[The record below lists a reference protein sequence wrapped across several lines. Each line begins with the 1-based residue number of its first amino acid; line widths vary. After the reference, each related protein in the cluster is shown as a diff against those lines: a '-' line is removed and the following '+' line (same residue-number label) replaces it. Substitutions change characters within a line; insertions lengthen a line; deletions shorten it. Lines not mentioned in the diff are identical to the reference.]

1 MQNDS
6 DLFAGRTRNV
16 NRQINRPCALSGV
29 AFSLAGA
36 RFVTASRD
44 GSARVYAFKVED
56 LVAFAGECR
65 KASGF

>member
-16 NRQINRPCALSGV
+16 NRQINRTCAFSGV

-44 GSARVYAFKVED
+44 GTAPVYAFTVEG
-56 LVAFAGECR
+56 LGAVAM
-65 KASGF
+65 SV